1 MIAKYLPAEKANRL
15 LLLAT
20 TLLIIW
26 TAIELQF
33 TKIWAGF
40 LPPLIRTG
48 ISYTGELLLILMA
61 LLVIVHPTIGRKNL
75 IEKLKN
81 PINFSLLLFFSFAV
95 FSMFINNVPFAQG
108 IFGLRAVFQY
118 LILFYILLAIDIP
131 TDWVKKVFYLILGLG
146 IVQSIIG
153 FLQIAFLIPLPL
165 RNIEERRSIE
175 IGEEVRAFG
184 MMDSSNTLA
193 GFLVAV
199 LLLVLLYVFVFK
211 STLSNKAKMIYLVIG
226 AVILTAIALTFS
238 RQAFLALIGCLG
250 LIGII
255 FRKNKAFRIL
265 LVSSVGLV
273 VLFVAGYAAALFF
286 LEGFAQRN
294 LYTLDLSKNYRFLI
308 IMSGLDVFMLN
319 PVAGV
324 GPGMFGSNAAFVFN
338 SPFHQFLDEG
348 LPSTMR
354 TVDNNALYV
363 LVEYGII
370 GVLLLGYFLFK
381 VIKTMTV
388 FSEKTE
394 GLMNKWVSLFV
405 VTFAIA
411 FVVMGLLSTAWENHQ
426 IALWLWLFLGI
437 GINWYK
443 KENSNA

>member
-1 MIAKYLPAEKANRL
+1 MIAKYLPAERANRML
-15 LLLAT
+15 LIAT
-20 TLLIIW
+20 MLLIIW

-40 LPPLIRTG
+40 LPSIVRMG
-48 ISYTGELLLILMA
+48 ISYTGELLLIIMA
-61 LLVIVHPTIGRKNL
+61 FIVVIHPTIGRKNL
-75 IEKLKN
+75 LQKLKN
-81 PINFSLLLFFSFAV
+81 PLNFSLLLFFSFAL

-108 IFGLRAVFQY
+108 IFGLRAIFQY
-118 LILFYILLAIDIP
+118 LILFYILLAIEIP
-131 TDWVKKVFYLILGLG
+131 TEWVKKVFYLILGIG

-153 FLQIAFLIPLPL
+153 FLQIAFLVPLPL

-199 LLLVLLYVFVFK
+199 LLLVLLYVFVYKGNLSTK
-211 STLSNKAKMIYLVIG
+211 SKMIYLIIG

-265 LVSSVGLV
+265 LVSSAALV
-273 VLFVAGYAAALFF
+273 VVFVVGYAAALFF
-286 LEGFAQRN
+286 LDGFAQRN

-308 IMSGLDVFMLN
+308 IMSGLDVFLLN
-319 PVAGV
+319 PITGV

-363 LVEYGII
+363 IVEYGVI

-388 FSEKTE
+388 FSEQTDI
-394 GLMNKWVSLFV
+394 LMEKWVSLFV

-437 GINWYK
+437 GVNWYK
-443 KENSNA
+443 KGDWQ